1 MLSRPPNGIPQA
13 AVMGHPGP
21 RHISRSR
28 LYRAGLY
35 NLNMIN
41 LRFLG
46 KSPRITIGPSF
57 SRVGRRAAGI
67 NSRAVR
73 AGLLGARLNPERDDV
88 EAVIRAVVSRTGW
101 CLPCCAA
108 EDLNEKADP
117 LVIEA
122 RSRIAS
128 SMDARRSGSS

>member
-1 MLSRPPNGIPQA
+1 MAEYGATRTNQSRFVVTKL
-13 AVMGHPGP
+13 AVH
-21 RHISRSR
+21 RHILDRLRLSTLAFRSST
-28 LYRAGLY
+28 

-57 SRVGRRAAGI
+57 SRVGTRAAGI

-73 AGLLGARLNPERDDV
+73 AGRLGARLNRERDDV

-108 EDLNEKADP
+108 EDLN
-117 LVIEA
+117 
-122 RSRIAS
+122 
-128 SMDARRSGSS
+128 RRPISWSLRRAVGL